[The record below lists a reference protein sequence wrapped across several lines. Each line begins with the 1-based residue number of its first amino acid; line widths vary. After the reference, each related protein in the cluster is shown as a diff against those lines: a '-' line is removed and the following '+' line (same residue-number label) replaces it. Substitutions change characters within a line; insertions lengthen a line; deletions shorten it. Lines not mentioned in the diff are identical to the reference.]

1 MTVTLQRLDHVNI
14 RTANLDAMVAWY
26 RDMLGLETGPRP
38 GFAFPGAWLY
48 AGEHAIVH
56 LIGRDVAPADPQQD
70 LHLEHFA
77 IRATGLHAL
86 IGRARGAG
94 ARMEVRKVPDF
105 PIVQV
110 NLWDPDG
117 NHLHVDFD
125 AAEAEGLDLA

>member
-56 LIGRDVAPADPQQD
+56 LIGRDVAPAGPQQD
-70 LHLEHFA
+70 LHLEHFD
-77 IRATGLHAL
+77 RVPGLVRDNSQQDGLKLGSMA
-86 IGRARGAG
+86 GRLGNRFAG
-94 ARMEVRKVPDF
+94 EKA
-105 PIVQV
+105 
-110 NLWDPDG
+110 
-117 NHLHVDFD
+117 FD
-125 AAEAEGLDLA
+125 K